1 VPVQDWQI
9 SAKIRNASMQI
20 MNTINTNA
28 RRLVVGSSGRFV
40 RLDRIQLQNG
50 HFAKKCEEHP
60 AGGPDGFEEYEDL
73 T

>member
-1 VPVQDWQI
+1 
-9 SAKIRNASMQI
+9 MQI

-40 RLDRIQLQNG
+40 RLDRIQ
-50 HFAKKCEEHP
+50 CEEHP
-60 AGGPDGFEEYEDL
+60 AGGSDGFEEYEDL

>member
-40 RLDRIQLQNG
+40 RLDRIQLRNG
-50 HFAKKCEEHP
+50 LFAKNAKSIP
-60 AGGPDGFEEYEDL
+60 LVDL
-73 T
+73 MALKNMRT

>member
-50 HFAKKCEEHP
+50 LFAKNAKSIP
-60 AGGPDGFEEYEDL
+60 LVDL
-73 T
+73 MALKNMRT